1 MPELDHE
8 VIAALQGFLKPDQF
22 EGLLTDSIADI
33 SARVHRLGT
42 CLNNAD
48 TVRARREAHD
58 MISVAGSCGAQ
69 ALSTLAREVERSC
82 LRGAIAD
89 AIGDFGNMKLA
100 ATVAVDALRD
110 LRDTLVTP

>member
-1 MPELDHE
+1 MLDLDHE

-22 EGLLTDSIADI
+22 EDLLIDSIADI
-33 SARVHRLGT
+33 SARVHRLGA

-48 TVRARREAHD
+48 TVGARREAHD
-58 MISVAGSCGAQ
+58 MISVAGNCGAQ

-89 AIGDFGNMKLA
+89 AIADFGNMKPT
-100 ATVAVDALRD
+100 ATAAVDALRD
-110 LRDTLVTP
+110 LRDTPVTP